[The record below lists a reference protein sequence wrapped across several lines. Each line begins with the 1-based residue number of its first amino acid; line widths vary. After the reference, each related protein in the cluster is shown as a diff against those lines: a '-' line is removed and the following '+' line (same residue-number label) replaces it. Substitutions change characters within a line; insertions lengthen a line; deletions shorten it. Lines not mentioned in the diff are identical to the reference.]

1 MPPDGRFVGGRHY
14 GTFAP
19 VSTAAVTP
27 VAVTAA
33 VPLVT
38 LVFAPAACAAL
49 HTTLLLH
56 TTLFLAFALTPTA
69 RAALRTAQ
77 LLQRT
82 PLCPEPCLCL
92 ASLDAPY
99 LRQYYYYDDSARSD
113 L

>member
-1 MPPDGRFVGGRHY
+1 MREHSSTGGFI
-14 GTFAP
+14 TNVAP
-19 VSTAAVTP
+19 HG
-27 VAVTAA
+27 
-33 VPLVT
+33 LGHH
-38 LVFAPAACAAL
+38 CAA
-49 HTTLLLH
+49 TAVVPSV
-56 TTLFLAFALTPTA
+56 LFLAFALTPTA